1 MDFSKELK
9 GFSHAKI
16 TFEQPMKKFT
26 TLGVGGCA
34 DYFAEVDS
42 LYGLNLLISLAKE
55 YNQPY
60 FLLGNGTN
68 ILISDKG
75 YRGLIICL
83 KKLNDVFF
91 KRDLVRAM
99 AGANIDKVLK
109 FNLANG
115 LTGLERLSGIPATIG
130 GAIVMNAGAFGH
142 NISDHI
148 VNVQT
153 LYQGKINSYDKE
165 QCEFAYRKSRFL
177 GRKEIII
184 SATFNFEY
192 DSKET
197 IEKNIKNYAD
207 LRRQIQ
213 PIGKSCGSVFK
224 NPKGY
229 SAGELIDRANLKGLR
244 IGGAFVS
251 ERHANFIITQSNAL
265 SSDVYALIQHIKEK
279 VKDKFDITLKEEVEF
294 IGEF

>member
-1 MDFSKELK
+1 M
-9 GFSHAKI
+9 I
-16 TFEQPMKKFT
+16 Q
-26 TLGVGGCA
+26 
-34 DYFAEVDS
+34 
-42 LYGLNLLISLAKE
+42 
-55 YNQPY
+55 
-60 FLLGNGTN
+60 
-68 ILISDKG
+68 
-75 YRGLIICL
+75 R
-83 KKLNDVFF
+83 
-91 KRDLVRAM
+91 
-99 AGANIDKVLK
+99 
-109 FNLANG
+109 
-115 LTGLERLSGIPATIG
+115 
-130 GAIVMNAGAFGH
+130 
-142 NISDHI
+142 
-148 VNVQT
+148 
-153 LYQGKINSYDKE
+153 
-165 QCEFAYRKSRFL
+165 
-177 GRKEIII
+177 
-184 SATFNFEY
+184 
-192 DSKET
+192 

>member
-60 FLLGNGTN
+60 FVLGNGTN

>member
-1 MDFSKELK
+1 
-9 GFSHAKI
+9 
-16 TFEQPMKKFT
+16 
-26 TLGVGGCA
+26 
-34 DYFAEVDS
+34 
-42 LYGLNLLISLAKE
+42 
-55 YNQPY
+55 
-60 FLLGNGTN
+60 
-68 ILISDKG
+68 
-75 YRGLIICL
+75 
-83 KKLNDVFF
+83 
-91 KRDLVRAM
+91 
-99 AGANIDKVLK
+99 
-109 FNLANG
+109 
-115 LTGLERLSGIPATIG
+115 
-130 GAIVMNAGAFGH
+130 MNAGAFGH

-244 IGGAFVS
+244 IGGALVS

>member
-60 FLLGNGTN
+60 FILGNGTN

-244 IGGAFVS
+244 IGGALVS

>member
-60 FLLGNGTN
+60 FVLGNGTN

-197 IEKNIKNYAD
+197 IEKNTKNYAD

-244 IGGAFVS
+244 IGGALVS
-251 ERHANFIITQSNAL
+251 ERHANFIITEGKAKAE
-265 SSDVYALIQHIKEK
+265 DVYLLIDYIKK
-279 VKDKFDITLKEEVEF
+279 KAKDEMAIDLIEEIEYV
-294 IGEF
+294 GEF